1 MASSIGE
8 FQVLLR
14 NEFLSG
20 RFAVGVI
27 DASELVEGILVAS
40 FGRNL
45 PVTDCDFMIA
55 KVIFGKT
62 ENVAGYHVSSQ
73 CPYSAKQSDPFSIDG
88 YSVTLLEVDIP
99 NVEASFRRT
108 QFDGPD
114 VVIKCLQVISGYSM
128 FAPRLNNAHQFK
140 SSVIVLQT
148 P

>member
-1 MASSIGE
+1 M
-8 FQVLLR
+8 
-14 NEFLSG
+14 
-20 RFAVGVI
+20 
-27 DASELVEGILVAS
+27 VAS
-40 FGRNL
+40 FGGNL
-45 PVTDCDFMIA
+45 PVANSDFV
-55 KVIFGKT
+55 VIKIEVFGDA
-62 ENVAGYHVSSQ
+62 NVVTSHYVSPQ
-73 CPYSAKQSDPFSIDG
+73 CAYSLKQSGPFSIDG
-88 YSVTLLEVDIP
+88 YSVTLLVVDIP